1 MENEELIYLLQEG
14 NKDVVFKELDYRK
27 TQNYLYFEKD
37 INELILSL
45 IQKKDMITSNDM
57 NLAIKLFN
65 YIRQE
70 NQLLN
75 RIKDNFY
82 QILLSN
88 IVPFKYKENILR
100 EFKESILS
108 NCTIKN
114 LLEAD
119 FRTKQLLLSE
129 QPKPTIE
136 SIFLEENRGY
146 KKIKEQEL
154 LEQSLYTKKKI
165 ALNAF
170 QSDNWLEKIRYL
182 KKYSICLSLFEL
194 NMDTKKVSLKYFLLK
209 GNISSKSRMIDIDKT
224 IFFLKEIGREKSHN
238 LLNFKSDLS
247 SSENEILIRLIF
259 DIYPKKTKPSNN
271 KNTNN
276 KNIFSRKI
284 F

>member
-100 EFKESILS
+100 EFKKSILRR
-108 NCTIKN
+108 CTIKD

-136 SIFLEENRGY
+136 SIFLEENRDY

-154 LEQSLYTKKKI
+154 FEQSLYTKKEI
-165 ALNAF
+165 VLNAF

-182 KKYSICLSLFEL
+182 KKHSICLSLFEL
-194 NMDTKKVSLKYFLLK
+194 NMDIKNISLKYFLLK
-209 GNISSKSRMIDIDKT
+209 GNISSRSRMVDIDKT
-224 IFFLKEIGREKSHN
+224 VFFLKEIGKEKSYN

-247 SSENEILIRLIF
+247 ASENEILIRLIF

-271 KNTNN
+271 KNM
-276 KNIFSRKI
+276 FSRKM